1 MRPGQ
6 EQYHHSLRVPVLMR
20 NARPDRPGPQLQL
33 RLVADSEAVG
43 TVRACV
49 SEFVHRHGLADA
61 EEIVLAACQMSANA
75 VLHAFHDAG
84 PGAEAEFELSAD
96 FDGGYLRLEVTEDD
110 AEGPPGLGLGLQLV
124 ERLADDVRVSH
135 PACGG
140 TRVRARF
147 TRLPVAS

>member
-1 MRPGQ
+1 
-6 EQYHHSLRVPVLMR
+6 MR
-20 NARPDRPGPQLQL
+20 NARPERPGPQLQL
-33 RLVADSEAVG
+33 RLAADSEAVG

-49 SEFVHRHGLADA
+49 GEFVHRHGLADA

-75 VLHAFHDAG
+75 VLHAFHGAV
-84 PGAEAEFELSAD
+84 AEAEFEVSAD

-110 AEGPPGLGLGLQLV
+110 AEGPAGLGLGLRLV
-124 ERLADDVRVSH
+124 ERLADDVRVSR

-147 TRLPVAS
+147 TRLPAAS

>member
-1 MRPGQ
+1 MRPSQ
-6 EQYHHSLRVPVLMR
+6 EQYHRSLRVPVPMR

-49 SEFVHRHGLADA
+49 SEFVRRHGLADA

-110 AEGPPGLGLGLQLV
+110 AEGPPGLGLGVQLV
-124 ERLADDVRVSH
+124 EQLADDVRVSH

>member
-1 MRPGQ
+1 MPDARQQRP
-6 EQYHHSLRVPVLMR
+6 V
-20 NARPDRPGPQLQL
+20 PQLQL
-33 RLVADSEAVG
+33 RLAADSEAVG

-49 SEFVHRHGLADA
+49 SEFVHRHGLIDA

-75 VLHAFHDAG
+75 VLHAFHGAG
-84 PGAEAEFELSAD
+84 AGGETEFEVSAD

-110 AEGPPGLGLGLQLV
+110 AEGPAAPELGLGLRLV
-124 ERLADDVRVSH
+124 ERVADDVRVST

-147 TRLPVAS
+147 TRAPPGLAT